1 MAGSVIGT
9 FKISVLVN
17 GQLYQMGSAY
27 DPFSLALS
35 GDVVSMS
42 EVNCTAASGGELIA
56 TFGTVPLFVVII
68 PEQDGVLSWRG
79 TADADNSSV
88 KLLAGWP
95 FIFSTGITSADD
107 TTPELRSEAAAQNI
121 TQLWYDTTVNGQVR
135 ILVGR

>member
-35 GDVVSMS
+35 ADVVSMS

-56 TFGTVPLFVVII
+56 TFGSVPLFVVVIS
-68 PEQDGVLSWRG
+68 EQDGVLSWRG
-79 TADADNSSV
+79 TADADNSSA

-95 FIFSTGITSADD
+95 FILSTGITSEAAA
-107 TTPELRSEAAAQNI
+107 TPELRSEATAQNV
-121 TQLWYDTTVNGQVR
+121 TQLWFDISVNGQVR